1 MKPPH
6 IRPRFI
12 SDRVR
17 ALLHLSN
24 EETAVHLNCTVKYVQ
39 DCRRDARGP
48 IRKTRPNGWSDERIE
63 ALKNDWA
70 DGYSASKIA
79 GRLGGISR
87 NSVISKVHRL
97 GLPGRTTTS
106 RVTNK
111 SRKWKLPKPAPGP
124 RPLSPAAQVLK
135 AIKRDGMPIPTPAET
150 DIPRVAFEDLE
161 AHHCRFIALPEPA
174 GPFVKQFCGQ
184 RVVQGLSYCH
194 AHVVR
199 CFAPPEARRRK
210 LPVVAGKEA
219 VASSR
224 LTVASA

>member
-1 MKPPH
+1 MKSPH

-17 ALLHLSN
+17 ALLDALSN
-24 EETAVHLNCTVKYVQ
+24 EEIAVHLNCTAKYVQ

-48 IRKTRPNGWSDERIE
+48 IRKARPNGWSDERIA
-63 ALKNDWA
+63 ALKKDWA

-97 GLPGRTTTS
+97 GLPGRTTIS

-111 SRKWKLPKPAPGP
+111 SRKWKLPKPAPAP

-150 DIPRVAFEDLE
+150 DIARVTLQDAADN
-161 AHHCRFIALPEPA
+161 ACRWPCAEPDA
-174 GPFVKQFCGQ
+174 ASRYEPIFCGN
-184 RVVQGLSYCH
+184 RKIDGLPYCLDH
-194 AHVVR
+194 AKR
-199 CFAPPEARRRK
+199 AYAPPPPRRSA
-210 LPVVAGKEA
+210 LVSPVSPPRMAEVANA
-219 VASSR
+219 
-224 LTVASA
+224 